1 MNFKRKIII
10 AQIAT
15 IFWKIIIAAWMQPR
29 QYDSQSS
36 AAKDN
41 SIPQAAAAP
50 SNIHRRLQPL
60 YTQKRKVSCS
70 GFLPNTKPMQHH
82 AAIPMRSGTTASGNA

>member
-1 MNFKRKIII
+1 
-10 AQIAT
+10 
-15 IFWKIIIAAWMQPR
+15 MQPR

-41 SIPQAAAAP
+41 SITQAAAAP

-60 YTQKRKVSCS
+60 YTEKHKVSCS

-82 AAIPMRSGTTASGNA
+82 AAIPMRSGTSFKKRIELRAQEQALLQNT